1 MLVSSRQAMPLL
13 PDEATASSAATARFN
28 RAVAATVREQDVP
41 ILVAV
46 AMPRPGSAYFLT
58 PAEVLAYDILGR
70 DPGARPQDIAKAIW
84 PVVKARGDR
93 LNRDGRAI
101 ESDAEAEE
109 FLAERLDKMIRD
121 EVPIWRQLGA
131 M

>member
-1 MLVSSRQAMPLL
+1 
-13 PDEATASSAATARFN
+13 
-28 RAVAATVREQDVP
+28 
-41 ILVAV
+41 
-46 AMPRPGSAYFLT
+46 MPRPGSAYFLT

-70 DPGARPQDIAKAIW
+70 DPEARPPDIAKEIW

-93 LNRDGRAI
+93 LLRDGRPI

-109 FLAERLDKMIRD
+109 FLAERLDKMIR
-121 EVPIWRQLGA
+121 EELPIWRQLGA